1 VITLRSFASQR
12 TRGLGRVSWL
22 ALPLLAGCFATRSDL
37 RIVQG
42 DLLAIRSELLRADSS
57 RTRQLVEIAQQLRGA
72 QDSLMRLS
80 GRSAKFEGD
89 SREGLYATK
98 EQLLQIQVLLG
109 QSQERI
115 RQLQAQLEA
124 TAESNAAATN
134 VTPVIPPP
142 QTPAPTPR
150 GGRTP
155 PPRTTPP
162 PSTPTV
168 VPVRD
173 SSPPATPGPNQ
184 LYQLALDQLRR
195 GSAGTARAGFQDLLR
210 QYPTSDLA
218 ADAQFYIAESYASER
233 NTAAA
238 DAAYD
243 EVARRYPTSQRAPT
257 AAYKRAKALV
267 EQGNGATARP
277 ILEGLIARW
286 PRSDEADLAQEL
298 LRTIR

>member
-1 VITLRSFASQR
+1 
-12 TRGLGRVSWL
+12 
-22 ALPLLAGCFATRSDL
+22 
-37 RIVQG
+37 
-42 DLLAIRSELLRADSS
+42 
-57 RTRQLVEIAQQLRGA
+57 
-72 QDSLMRLS
+72 
-80 GRSAKFEGD
+80 
-89 SREGLYATK
+89 
-98 EQLLQIQVLLG
+98 
-109 QSQERI
+109 
-115 RQLQAQLEA
+115 
-124 TAESNAAATN
+124 
-134 VTPVIPPP
+134 
-142 QTPAPTPR
+142 
-150 GGRTP
+150 
-155 PPRTTPP
+155 
-162 PSTPTV
+162 
-168 VPVRD
+168 VRD